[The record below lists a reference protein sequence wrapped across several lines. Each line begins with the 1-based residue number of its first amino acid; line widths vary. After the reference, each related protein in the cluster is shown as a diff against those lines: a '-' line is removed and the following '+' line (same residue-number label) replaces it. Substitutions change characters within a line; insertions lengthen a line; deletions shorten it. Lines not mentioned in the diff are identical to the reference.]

1 MEELNLQ
8 KFKVDVHR
16 SLLSKLDLE
25 KLSRVNSDQARAAV
39 ASMISEVISSQ
50 KVPLSYGEQQKIES
64 DLLDEVFGLGPL
76 EPLLRDPKISD
87 ILVNSK
93 DHVFIERGGILERID
108 VSFRSDAH
116 LLQIIDRIVS
126 RVGRRVDE
134 SSPMVDARL
143 PDGSRVNA
151 IIPPLALDGPSMSI
165 RRFGTGPIQAGQLV
179 ALKSI
184 SAEMMEVLAAAVR
197 ARISILISGGTGAGK
212 TTFLNILSQYIP
224 KKERIVTIEDAAE
237 LRLGLENVVRLETRP
252 PNVEGTGAIR
262 QRQLLI
268 NSLRMRPDRIIL
280 GEVRGEEAFDML
292 QAMNT
297 GHEGSM
303 ATIHANTTRD
313 ALSRL
318 ESMVAMSNMNMPEK
332 TVRQQIASAI
342 SIVVQVSRQSD
353 GTRKVMAISEIT
365 GMEENVLSMQE
376 IFRFEKRG
384 IGPDGKVLGVF
395 MPSRIR
401 PKFLEQLR
409 TSGIFLSPDLFEKT
423 TEVN

>member
-1 MEELNLQ
+1 
-8 KFKVDVHR
+8 
-16 SLLSKLDLE
+16 
-25 KLSRVNSDQARAAV
+25 
-39 ASMISEVISSQ
+39 
-50 KVPLSYGEQQKIES
+50 
-64 DLLDEVFGLGPL
+64 
-76 EPLLRDPKISD
+76 
-87 ILVNSK
+87 
-93 DHVFIERGGILERID
+93 
-108 VSFRSDAH
+108 
-116 LLQIIDRIVS
+116 
-126 RVGRRVDE
+126 
-134 SSPMVDARL
+134 
-143 PDGSRVNA
+143 
-151 IIPPLALDGPSMSI
+151 
-165 RRFGTGPIQAGQLV
+165 
-179 ALKSI
+179 
-184 SAEMMEVLAAAVR
+184 
-197 ARISILISGGTGAGK
+197 
-212 TTFLNILSQYIP
+212 
-224 KKERIVTIEDAAE
+224 
-237 LRLGLENVVRLETRP
+237 VVRLETRP

-318 ESMVAMSNMNMPEK
+318 ESMVAMSSMNMPEK

-353 GTRKVMAISEIT
+353 GTRKVVNISEIT

-384 IGPDGKVLGVF
+384 IGPDGKVLGTF

-409 TSGIFLSPDLFEKT
+409 TSGIFLSPELFEKT